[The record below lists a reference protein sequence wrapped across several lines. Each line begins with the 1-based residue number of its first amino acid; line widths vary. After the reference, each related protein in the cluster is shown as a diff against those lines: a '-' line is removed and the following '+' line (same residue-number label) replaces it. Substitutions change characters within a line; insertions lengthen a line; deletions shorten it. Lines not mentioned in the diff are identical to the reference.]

1 MNPREI
7 AKINANRKE
16 KINLNGETK
25 LLDVYKVDISTLFYN
40 DENGRIATFMAEYKA
55 KHGSELKDLS
65 FDEYNDVIMNFV
77 KKSGNAEKYKITK
90 EDIRSNGQMK
100 TGIIL
105 SDGRVIDGNR
115 RFTCLRELYEET
127 KDEKYKYFE
136 CIILDVPTSVAE
148 IKAVKA
154 LELRYQFGEDQRE
167 DYNPIDKLV
176 DIYNCL
182 VGPNKM
188 FTVDEYL
195 NRVNNQI
202 KKSELNMRITKAII
216 LYDFLDYIGKP
227 KRFDYARDMKLDG
240 PIQELAGLRKMIS
253 DDDEWNRVKPALYS
267 QMNKLTGDRSRNMR
281 ELIKIY
287 KNSKP
292 EFDAILSRIIEE
304 EFDSGNNI
312 TPNNYLPNDNNQ
324 LAEKKSVDTLIH
336 EASSGVGLNLAQRK
350 QNEILKATIKK
361 ISEIDKTALM
371 YLPSDYK
378 DEFINDLEELKNK
391 IELLEKSIKGN
402 ANQL

>member
-1 MNPREI
+1 MNPMQI
-7 AKINANRKE
+7 QKISANRKE

-65 FDEYNDVIMNFV
+65 FDEYNNVIMNFV

-90 EDIRSNGQMK
+90 EDIRFNGQMK

-136 CIILDVPTSVAE
+136 CIILDVPTSIAE
-148 IKAVKA
+148 IKAVKT

-216 LYDFLDYIGKP
+216 LYDFLDYIGKSE
-227 KRFDYARDMKLDG
+227 RFDYARDMKLDG
-240 PIQELAGLRKMIS
+240 PIQELAVLRKTIS
-253 DDDEWNRVKPALYS
+253 DDDEWNRIKPALYY
-267 QMNKLTGDRSRNMR
+267 QMNNLTGDRSRNMR
-281 ELIKIY
+281 ALIKIY

-292 EFDAILSRIIEE
+292 EFDEILSRIIEE
-304 EFDSGNNI
+304 EFDNGNNLSH
-312 TPNNYLPNDNNQ
+312 NNYLSNDNNQ
-324 LAEKKSVDTLIH
+324 IAEKKSVDTLIH

-378 DEFINDLEELKNK
+378 DEFLDDLEELKNK
-391 IELLEKSIKGN
+391 IELLEKSIKN
-402 ANQL
+402 NVNQL